1 MLVMTLPQASSVQSP
16 CTCPPLGF
24 YLLSARLDLL
34 SMLSN
39 NAGSMRECFF
49 FLFFFLK
56 KKLTWHLAPLSPSIC
71 FIPSDQC
78 KQTPALVLCDSAVS
92 SVNIFI

>member
-56 KKLTWHLAPLSPSIC
+56 KKADMALSSLISLHLLHS
-71 FIPSDQC
+71 Q
-78 KQTPALVLCDSAVS
+78 
-92 SVNIFI
+92 